1 MRSRKGSESGGGVA
15 VGRGV
20 VVARSASKVGFGVTV
35 AMRLSTVGLGVIG
48 LPVGTGVF
56 VSGRTVAVGA
66 EVVVGVM
73 AAGAVGVA
81 VGRASTTMSSGW
93 IRGVAVGAE
102 DWHANAN
109 AALAIADATSDLATT
124 CIWICG

>member
-1 MRSRKGSESGGGVA
+1 M
-15 VGRGV
+15 
-20 VVARSASKVGFGVTV
+20 ARSASKVGFGVTV
-35 AMRLSTVGLGVIG
+35 GTRLGTVGLCVIG

-93 IRGVAVGAE
+93 MRGVAVGAD

-109 AALAIADATSDLATT
+109 AVQTIADATSDLATV
-124 CIWICG
+124 CI